1 MAQEEEEQKLL
12 RDELEDHRES
22 TEEEDEKEIVDKRK
36 CLGWLLGM
44 DFVII
49 NNLLIVSM
57 IEYFRCNVSSSYY
70 GVW

>member
-22 TEEEDEKEIVDKRK
+22 GEEEEEIVDKRK

-49 NNLLIVSM
+49 NNSLIVSM

>member
-22 TEEEDEKEIVDKRK
+22 GEEEEEEIVDKRK

-49 NNLLIVSM
+49 NNSLIVSM